1 MPPQYNREILI
12 NLTKLSKRFSADKK
26 HMSHALQQAIVS
38 YGSFYRR
45 LGHYD
50 ETEVL
55 IKPMIANKIRIF
67 GREKRNDDYVLQ
79 SRFA

>member
-1 MPPQYNREILI
+1 
-12 NLTKLSKRFSADKK
+12 
-26 HMSHALQQAIVS
+26 MSHALQQAIVS